1 MDYAKRIKELR
12 ENYRLTQEQLAH
24 DMGLETPNFISQI
37 ETGKKKV
44 GLSVITKFCIAIG
57 IELSDF
63 FKDTPQKITD
73 NSHIPVIDLQN
84 ARVDRIFDSDYHVHS
99 KGVSF
104 IARPQDVSD
113 ANAYGAIVRD
123 DSMCP
128 ALNVRDVVI
137 ASPSQRHRESN
148 LAVVG
153 LISSE
158 MLVRRVRSSNG
169 MLMLECCNPSAH
181 HRLVKRSDIEFI
193 HPILWV
199 RYQMP
204 LAINPSL

>member
-1 MDYAKRIKELR
+1 MDYSKRIKELR
-12 ENYRLTQEQLAH
+12 ESYHLTQEQLAH
-24 DMGLETPNFISQI
+24 AMGLETPNFISQI

-44 GLSVITKFCIAIG
+44 GLSVIQKFSNAIG

-63 FKDTPQKITD
+63 FREAPDGYDAKSQ
-73 NSHIPVIDLQN
+73 IPVIDLHT
-84 ARVDRIFDSDYHVHS
+84 ARVDKHFDSTMRLCS
-99 KGVSF
+99 RGVCS
-104 IARPQDVSD
+104 IARPQDISD
-113 ANAYGAIVRD
+113 ANAYGAIIRD

-128 ALNVRDVVI
+128 ALIARDVVI
-137 ASPSQRHRESN
+137 ASPAQRPKESG

-153 LISSE
+153 LVTRE

-169 MLMLECCNPSAH
+169 MMMLECCNPSADH
-181 HRLVKRSDIEFI
+181 MLVKKSDIEFI

-204 LAINPSL
+204 LAINPHF